1 MNKKLS
7 LYGLLALMVSFASC
21 IKKEVTPLKDG
32 DGQTLVKI
40 LGGDNPAAVK
50 SVFID
55 FVNAPQRILAI
66 DIRRD
71 ANGEA
76 ELQTPMTVVIKD
88 DTAAVRAASASFV
101 KLPDAFYTLQSE
113 APRVGGSGGT
123 YTFEFKAGEF
133 AKQIYI
139 VIPNAT
145 LMDPSSTYALGFTIQ
160 SISSRPKTNISYAK
174 SLVVTIGAKNAYDGV
189 YENVFTNYHPSSN
202 PGYTGDVT
210 EVEFITT
217 GANKCK
223 IFWPLAGA
231 YANPAILG
239 GGFSYFGIQEPEYTV
254 NVSTNAVTVQNVAP
268 GAVTFYTMAT
278 GYRND
283 YDPSNRTF
291 YVKFGYSYTVPG
303 VFDAACREW
312 TQTLKYLRSR

>member
-189 YENVFTNYHPSSN
+189 YEDQFTNYHPSSN

-231 YANPAILG
+231 YAKPAILG

-254 NVSTNAVTVQNVAP
+254 NVSTNAVTVQNAAP